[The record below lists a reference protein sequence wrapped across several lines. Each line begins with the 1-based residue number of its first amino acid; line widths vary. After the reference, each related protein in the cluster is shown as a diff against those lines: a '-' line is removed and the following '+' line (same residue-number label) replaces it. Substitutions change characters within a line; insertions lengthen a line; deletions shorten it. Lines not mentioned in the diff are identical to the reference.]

1 MMAGNTLI
9 LGLETSCD
17 ETSAAVV
24 SAGGSVLS
32 NVIAS
37 QVELHARYGGVVP
50 ELASRA
56 HLERLLPVID
66 EALETAGIS
75 LGDVSAVAVTHG
87 PGLIGALLTGLT
99 CAKALSQA
107 LGVPLLTVNHLE
119 AHIYASFLEHPEL
132 EPPLVA
138 LLVSGGHTMLV
149 HMPSHRDYQ
158 MLGETL
164 DDAAGEAYDKIA
176 RFLDL
181 GYPGGPV
188 IDRLSREGDP
198 HAIRFPRA
206 MLDDGTYNF
215 SLSGLKTAV
224 INYVRKSRE
233 RGEEIDLPDLVASFQ
248 EAVVEV
254 QVVKTLRAARA
265 CGVNKVV
272 LGGGVASNLTL
283 RERLRASLEPEGME
297 LFHPGRDLCM
307 DNAAMVAYLGHHM
320 MTDGETAGMEAEAHS
335 VLPLPFAANR

>member
-1 MMAGNTLI
+1 MDAGKLI

-24 SAGGSVLS
+24 RDGRVILS

-56 HLERLLPVID
+56 HLERLLPVIE
-66 EALETAGIS
+66 EALTEARVALDDLDAI
-75 LGDVSAVAVTHG
+75 AVTHG

-99 CAKALSQA
+99 CAKALSLSLA
-107 LGVPLLTVNHLE
+107 VPLLAVNHLE
-119 AHIYASFLEHPEL
+119 AHIYANFLEHPGL

-138 LLVSGGHTMLV
+138 LLVSGGHTMIAY
-149 HMPSHRDYQ
+149 MPGHRTYQ
-158 MLGETL
+158 LLGETL
-164 DDAAGEAYDKIA
+164 DDAAGEAFDKIA

-224 INYVRKSRE
+224 INYVRKARD
-233 RGEEIDLPDLVASFQ
+233 RGEELVLPDLVASFQ

-254 QVVKTLRAARA
+254 QVVKTLRAAREK
-265 CGVNKVV
+265 GVGRVV
-272 LGGGVASNLTL
+272 LAGGVASNLTL
-283 RERLRASLEPEGME
+283 RERLAAALAPQGIE
-297 LFHPGRDLCM
+297 LLFPSRELCM
-307 DNAAMVAYLGHHM
+307 DNAAMVASLACRMLAAG
-320 MTDGETAGMEAEAHS
+320 DTAGLDVEARS
-335 VLPLPFAANR
+335 VLPLPVADAP